1 MSRVV
6 RQKPIQ
12 MGVSRGRN
20 GRARPRR
27 RGVIVTDSNP
37 LYYTGRFIRTDLECV
52 DTADAPADPAS
63 APGAML
69 VERGRI
75 VAIGS
80 VEDVPAPAGATRID
94 LGEGWAIPGL
104 IEPHGHP
111 SESAALLGEGTVDIR
126 PVTLER
132 ADQVWEAIKSA
143 LAASPRPA
151 RVLANGWDPL
161 LQHGLLPPTIAELD
175 SLAGEIPLVI
185 VHNSLHSAYFNSA
198 AAREAGIGRDTPD
211 PVGASFAHDSS
222 GELTGLALEAGAVMR
237 VVGPALAAAEAE
249 MPKRLA
255 DHLLAL
261 RRERGITTIAD
272 LTWTHDLDRLATAL
286 ADAGRLPVR
295 LRGYEMSS
303 PGARASVPFDN
314 GDAWYRQVGIKIW
327 SDGSPWVGNIATSFP
342 YLDTAA
348 TRALGFE
355 RGHIGHANYSTDQLI
370 EIGSQYAGEGWQF
383 ACHAHG
389 DVAIDSTLDA
399 YAALIER
406 FQLEDHRFRIE
417 HCGLMTSAQF
427 ERASAMGAT
436 VSLFIDHITYWG
448 DVIVDDLFGERGLA
462 YADAG
467 AAFAAGHRATFHNDG
482 TVTPCEPLRNMAVAE
497 TRTSRTGRHLG
508 GGAGTTRLDALRAH
522 TSNAAWQLRSE
533 QEIGALAPGRCA
545 DFTVLDTDPRSASP
559 EDLAGARVLAT
570 AVDGSLDTGS
580 AATR

>member
-1 MSRVV
+1 M
-6 RQKPIQ
+6 
-12 MGVSRGRN
+12 
-20 GRARPRR
+20 
-27 RGVIVTDSNP
+27 TDSNL
-37 LYYTGRFIRTDLECV
+37 LYYTGRFVRTDLDCV
-52 DTADAPADPAS
+52 GSSGPGGSDSSGASGAADPGS
-63 APGAML
+63 APEAML
-69 VERGRI
+69 VENGRI

-80 VEDVPAPAGATRID
+80 RDEVPAPAGATRVD

-111 SESAALLGEGTVDIR
+111 SESAALMGDGVIDIR

-132 ADQVWEAIKSA
+132 ADQVWEAIKQA
-143 LAASPRPA
+143 LAASPRPV
-151 RVLANGWDPL
+151 RVIANGWDPL
-161 LQHGLLPPTIAELD
+161 LQKGLTPPTIADLD
-175 SLAGEIPLVI
+175 ALAGEIPLVI

-198 AAREAGIGRDTPD
+198 AAREAGVDRDTPD
-211 PVGASFAHDSS
+211 PVGASFERNAS
-222 GELTGLALEAGAVMR
+222 GELTGLALEAAAVMR

-255 DHLLAL
+255 AHLLEL
-261 RRERGITTIAD
+261 RRTRGITTISD
-272 LTWTHDLDRLATAL
+272 LTWTRDLDRLATAM
-286 ADAGRLPVR
+286 AAAGQLPVR

-303 PGARASVPFDN
+303 PGAKASVPLEN

-355 RGHIGHANYSTDQLI
+355 KGHIGHANYTTEQLI

-383 ACHAHG
+383 ACHSHG

-399 YAALIER
+399 YEALIEK
-406 FQLEDHRFRIE
+406 FDLKDHRFRIE
-417 HCGLMTSAQF
+417 HCGLMTPAQF
-427 ERASAMGAT
+427 ERAAKIGAT
-436 VSLFIDHITYWG
+436 VSLFVDHITYWG

-482 TVTPCEPLRNMAVAE
+482 TVTPCEPLRNMAAAE
-497 TRTSRTGRHLG
+497 TRTSRTGRHLDG
-508 GGAGTTRLDALRAH
+508 GSGVSRLDSLRAH

-533 QEIGALAPGRCA
+533 HEIGALAPGLCA
-545 DFTVLDTDPRSASP
+545 DFAVIDVDPRIAPP
-559 EDLAGARVLAT
+559 EQLAEARVLAT
-570 AVDGSLDTGS
+570 AVNGALDTG
-580 AATR
+580 AADAP